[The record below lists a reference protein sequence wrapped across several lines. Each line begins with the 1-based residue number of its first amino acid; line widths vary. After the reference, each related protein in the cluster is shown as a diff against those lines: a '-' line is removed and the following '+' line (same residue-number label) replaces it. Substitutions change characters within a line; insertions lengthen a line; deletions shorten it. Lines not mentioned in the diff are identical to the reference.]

1 MGDGST
7 RRKPAPPR
15 QGDAQGDQ
23 FDLFGAEPLPL
34 PERPSSTLSAS
45 PASSPS
51 PATAA
56 DGKRQR
62 APLVR
67 RRDAS
72 PDAAAAGD
80 APASDDIA
88 RTSAPAA
95 TDAPGTNAPA
105 HGEDDEADARD
116 STRAKPAT
124 AALPTPDS
132 GMAGTVGDAND
143 AGDRADPADPA
154 DPGVPDDPADPDDPP
169 EPDATPALPGF
180 DAPPAAAPKK
190 RTRRRGVAP
199 AAIADDVAA
208 AARELPPHVRLG
220 TSSWY
225 FPGWKDIVYGD
236 DYAQS
241 KLSRE
246 GLEAYA
252 AHPLLKSVS
261 LDRSF
266 YAPLTV
272 ANYLRYA
279 QQVPDDFRFVV
290 KAPALVTDAVL
301 RGARG
306 EPTGPNPAFL
316 NAQLAADEFV
326 RPCLEGLG
334 NKAGALVF
342 QFPPLPDTLLA
353 DPAALVDRLSTFL
366 GALPALP
373 AAPDGPRYAVEIRD
387 ASLLTPRFIRALAA
401 AGVRYCVGLHAKMP
415 DPLRQAAALALLD
428 GEPSGPLI
436 VRWSLHGGF
445 KYEQAKAKY
454 EPFDRLV
461 DEDPHTRTA
470 LAELAARYVL
480 AGQPVLITVNNKAE
494 GSAPLSCIA
503 LAKEIAAACVRWR
516 GEAA

>member
-7 RRKPAPPR
+7 RRKPAPT
-15 QGDAQGDQ
+15 QHQDGTGSAQRDDGAQ
-23 FDLFGAEPLPL
+23 FDLFGAALP
-34 PERPSSTLSAS
+34 A
-45 PASSPS
+45 APS
-51 PATAA
+51 PPSPGPGTGGQAA
-56 DGKRQR
+56 R
-62 APLVR
+62 P
-67 RRDAS
+67 AS
-72 PDAAAAGD
+72 PDPELRSRASPPRQEDAA
-80 APASDDIA
+80 S
-88 RTSAPAA
+88 
-95 TDAPGTNAPA
+95 
-105 HGEDDEADARD
+105 
-116 STRAKPAT
+116 
-124 AALPTPDS
+124 
-132 GMAGTVGDAND
+132 
-143 AGDRADPADPA
+143 
-154 DPGVPDDPADPDDPP
+154 VPD
-169 EPDATPALPGF
+169 TPALPGI
-180 DAPPAAAPKK
+180 DAAPAAAPRKK
-190 RTRRRGVAP
+190 ARRRGVLP
-199 AAIADDVAA
+199 AVPSADVMDAA
-208 AARELPPHVRLG
+208 AALPPSVRLG

-225 FPGWKDIVYGD
+225 FPGWNGIVYGD

-246 GLEAYA
+246 GLEAYG

-272 ANYLRYA
+272 ADYLRYA

-290 KAPALVTDAVL
+290 KAPASVTDAVV
-301 RGARG
+301 RGNRG
-306 EPTGPNPAFL
+306 EPAGPNPSFL

-334 NKAGALVF
+334 RKAGALVF
-342 QFPPLPDTLLA
+342 QFSPLPDALLA
-353 DPAALVDRLSTFL
+353 DPAALIDRLSAFL
-366 GALPALP
+366 AALPPLP
-373 AAPDGPRYAVEIRD
+373 DDPDGPRYALEIRD
-387 ASLLTPRFIRALAA
+387 ASLLTPRFIRALAT

-436 VRWSLHGGF
+436 VRWSLHSGF

-461 DEDPHTRTA
+461 DEDFHTRSA

-480 AGQPVLITVNNKAE
+480 AGQPVLITINNKAE

-503 LAKEIAAACVRWR
+503 LAKAIAAACAHLR

>member
-7 RRKPAPPR
+7 RRKPAQPR
-15 QGDAQGDQ
+15 RQDDAPSDQ
-23 FDLFGAEPLPL
+23 FDLFGAEPLPE
-34 PERPSSTLSAS
+34 PPPS
-45 PASSPS
+45 PASSAS
-51 PATAA
+51 GTKRKRAA
-56 DGKRQR
+56 SGK
-62 APLVR
+62 P
-67 RRDAS
+67 RDVTH
-72 PDAAAAGD
+72 DAAAGD
-80 APASDDIA
+80 APLPDDDVA
-88 RTSAPAA
+88 RTAEPALGAAPGAGDAINGEVDAGAGAGAGADADAEAKADAKAKAERNPEADGPDKPADTAAPA
-95 TDAPGTNAPA
+95 
-105 HGEDDEADARD
+105 D
-116 STRAKPAT
+116 ST
-124 AALPTPDS
+124 
-132 GMAGTVGDAND
+132 
-143 AGDRADPADPA
+143 
-154 DPGVPDDPADPDDPP
+154 
-169 EPDATPALPGF
+169 ATPPLPGF
-180 DAPPAAAPKK
+180 DAPPPAAPPKK
-190 RTRRRGVAP
+190 RPRRRGVAP
-199 AAIADDVAA
+199 AAISDEVAVT
-208 AARELPPHVRLG
+208 ARKLPPHVRLG

-246 GLEAYA
+246 GLEAYG

-272 ANYLRYA
+272 ADYLRYA

-301 RGARG
+301 RGTRG
-306 EPTGPNPAFL
+306 EPAGPNPAFL

-326 RPCLEGLG
+326 RPCIEGLG
-334 NKAGALVF
+334 RKAGALVF
-342 QFPPLPDTLLA
+342 QFPPMPDALLA
-353 DPAALVDRLSTFL
+353 DPAALVDRLSAFL
-366 GALPALP
+366 GALPPLP
-373 AAPDGPRYAVEIRD
+373 DDQDGPRYAVEIRD

-461 DEDPHTRTA
+461 DEDPHTRSA

-503 LAKEIAAACVRWR
+503 LAKEIAAACARWR